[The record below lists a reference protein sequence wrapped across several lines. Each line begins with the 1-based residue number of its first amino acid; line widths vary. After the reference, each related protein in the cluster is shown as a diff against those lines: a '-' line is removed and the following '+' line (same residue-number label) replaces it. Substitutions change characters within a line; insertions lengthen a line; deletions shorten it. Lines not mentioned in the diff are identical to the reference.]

1 MTTPAYIEL
10 HARSAFSFLRGAA
23 LPEQL
28 AAAAA
33 NLGLPALA
41 VCDRMGVYGA
51 PRLFSAAREAGVRP
65 IIGSELILEDGSV
78 LPVLVESRAGY
89 RHLCQML
96 TRAHLRAPKGEGTVR
111 WEELAEFAGGLVA
124 LTGDDEG
131 PLRRALTGT
140 PTAVRAPVP
149 APAEILQRL
158 VAAFGPQNVFV
169 EIQRHL
175 LRDEHTVNRQLLDL
189 ARAHRLPL
197 LATNGPLH
205 TDTLGRQ
212 VLDVFTCLRHHTHLD
227 AAGTLLAVNSERHL
241 KTAPQMAALFADQP
255 DALANTVR
263 LAERLQFTLAD
274 LGYEFPRFPVGPGET
289 MPGVLRAQTYAGA
302 RLRYPKGVP
311 EKVRLLLEKELAL
324 ISKLAFDGYFLI
336 VADLVRFCR
345 DNDILAQGRGSAANS
360 AVCFCLGITAVDPV
374 KFNVLFER
382 FLSEGRKGWPDIDI
396 DLPSGERRERVIQE
410 VYRRYGQHGA
420 AMTATVITYRGRS
433 AARELGKV
441 LNLPADV
448 LDRFTHLFPHGD
460 FPHTLELL
468 AQMEQ
473 AGLPRTHPRASSF
486 ASLYQQMSRLPRHL
500 GQHTGG
506 MIICQ
511 GELSS
516 LMPLENAAMPGR
528 VVAQWDKDD
537 CEDLGI
543 IKVDLLGLGMMSA
556 IQDTLR
562 LAAERNRPV
571 DLAQLPEQDPE
582 TFALLQRAE
591 TIGVFQV
598 ESRAQMATLPRMK
611 PKIFYDIVIEVA
623 LIRPGPIQGD
633 LAHPYL
639 RRRTGEEAVAYYDE
653 RLVPVLE
660 RTLGVPLFQEQM
672 LQIAMVIANF
682 TGDEAEELRRAL
694 SFHRSEEK
702 MARVTARL
710 RAAMDRNGVQAEVA
724 DKIVKAVGGFAL
736 YGFPESH
743 AISFALLAYASAW
756 LKVHRAAEFFCAL
769 LNNQPMGFYAPDTLL
784 KDARRRG
791 LRVRPVCVAESDWDC
806 RIEADGALRLGLRQ
820 VEGLRRDHGEALL
833 AARAQRR
840 FASLDDLKAR
850 TRFTKPE
857 LRTLAEIG
865 ALNCLAAHRRAALWE
880 AESTLREGELFTAD
894 GSRRR
899 EEADSGVVRDAP
911 VARDEAERR
920 ASLGTNPAEPFVP
933 SNARRSGEG
942 RGVPEPG
949 SRRGDEAD
957 SAVLRDEPLARD
969 EAERRASLGTNPAE
983 PFVPSNA
990 RRSGEGRGRPA
1001 RDDAEPLRS
1010 GGGDPA
1016 KAWEMPSSGGRQR
1029 DAADDSR
1036 AAGDPPPHVGG
1047 YGRGG
1052 LEASPLRR
1060 MNPVERLQAD
1070 YSGLGLTTGPHPM
1083 AFVREHLPKVWC
1095 ANELAEAR
1103 NGDLVRIAGLVICR
1117 QRPGT
1122 AKGTCFVSLED
1133 ETGISNAIV
1142 NADLFEAER
1151 LTITMEPFL
1160 LIEGRVQSRHG
1171 TIHIKA
1177 LRIERLAFAELQANV
1192 SHDFH

>member
-1 MTTPAYIEL
+1 MTAPAYIEL

-28 AAAAA
+28 AATAA

-131 PLRRALTGT
+131 PLRRGLTGT
-140 PTAVRAPVP
+140 SSVPTPPRAPAP
-149 APAEILQRL
+149 APAEIIQRL
-158 VAAFGPQNVFV
+158 VHAFGPQNVFI

-175 LRDEHTVNRQLLDL
+175 RRDEHTVNRQLLDL
-189 ARAHRLPL
+189 AHAHRLPL

-205 TDTLGRQ
+205 TDSSGRQ

-227 AAGTLLAVNSERHL
+227 VAGTLLAVNSERHL

-263 LAERLQFTLAD
+263 LADRLQFTLAD
-274 LGYEFPRFPVGPGET
+274 LGYEFPRFPVGLGET

-324 ISKLAFDGYFLI
+324 ICKLAFDGYFLI

-473 AGLPRTHPRASSF
+473 AGLPRTHPRAAAF

-562 LAAERNRPV
+562 LAAERGRPV

-611 PKIFYDIVIEVA
+611 PKIFYDLVIEVA

-639 RRRTGEEAVAYYDE
+639 RRRTGEEAVTYYDE
-653 RLVPVLE
+653 RLVSVLE

-710 RAAMDRNGVQAEVA
+710 RAAMDRNGVKPEVA

-756 LKVHRAAEFFCAL
+756 LKVHRAPEFFCAL

-880 AESTLREGELFTAD
+880 AESTLREGELFTTDGSRRGDEAD

-899 EEADSGVVRDAP
+899 EEAD
-911 VARDEAERR
+911 
-920 ASLGTNPAEPFVP
+920 
-933 SNARRSGEG
+933 G
-942 RGVPEPG
+942 RQE
-949 SRRGDEAD
+949 
-957 SAVLRDEPLARD
+957 
-969 EAERRASLGTNPAE
+969 
-983 PFVPSNA
+983 
-990 RRSGEGRGRPA
+990 RGRPA
-1001 RDDAEPLRS
+1001 RSGAEQAEGGGDSKATDDVEPLRS

-1016 KAWEMPSSGGRQR
+1016 KAWEMPRSGGSRR
-1029 DAADDSR
+1029 EEADS
-1036 AAGDPPPHVGG
+1036 AAGRDPQFARNAAERRASLGTNPDDPLRPSIARRSVPDGPPVPDAPPPHVGG
-1047 YGRGG
+1047 YGD
-1052 LEASPLRR
+1052 SPLRP

-1103 NGDLVRIAGLVICR
+1103 NGDLVRVAGLVICR

>member
-51 PRLFSAAREAGVRP
+51 PRLFNAGRETGVRP

-89 RHLCQML
+89 RHLCQLL

-140 PTAVRAPVP
+140 SAAPTPTRAP
-149 APAEILQRL
+149 APAPAAVIHRL
-158 VAAFGPQNVFV
+158 VESFGPQNVFV

-175 LRDEHTVNRQLLDL
+175 RRDEHTVNRQLLDL
-189 ARAHRLPL
+189 AHAHRLPL

-205 TDTLGRQ
+205 TDSPGRQ

-345 DNDILAQGRGSAANS
+345 DNDILSQGRGSAANS

-473 AGLPRTHPRASSF
+473 AGLPRTHPRAAAF

-611 PKIFYDIVIEVA
+611 PKIFYDLVIEVA

-639 RRRTGEEAVAYYDE
+639 RRRTGEEAVTYYDE

-710 RAAMDRNGVQAEVA
+710 RAAMDRNGVQPEVA

-756 LKVHRAAEFFCAL
+756 LKVHRAPEFFCAL

-791 LRVRPVCVAESDWDC
+791 LRVRPVCVARSDWDC

-820 VEGLRRDHGEALL
+820 VEGLRRNHGEALL
-833 AARAQRR
+833 AARAQRE

-899 EEADSGVVRDAP
+899 EEADSAVVRDAP
-911 VARDEAERR
+911 
-920 ASLGTNPAEPFVP
+920 
-933 SNARRSGEG
+933 
-942 RGVPEPG
+942 
-949 SRRGDEAD
+949 
-957 SAVLRDEPLARD
+957 LARD
-969 EAERRASLGTNPAE
+969 E
-983 PFVPSNA
+983 
-990 RRSGEGRGRPA
+990 
-1001 RDDAEPLRS
+1001 AEPLRS

-1016 KAWEMPSSGGRQR
+1016 KAWEMPSSGGRR
-1029 DAADDSR
+1029 GGDADDLR

-1047 YGRGG
+1047 YERGG
-1052 LEASPLRR
+1052 REASPLRP

-1095 ANELAEAR
+1095 ANELVEAR
-1103 NGDLVRIAGLVICR
+1103 NGDRVRIAGLVICR

>member
-28 AAAAA
+28 AATAA

-78 LPVLVESRAGY
+78 LPVLVESRVGY

-111 WEELAEFAGGLVA
+111 WEELDEFAGGLVA

-131 PLRRALTGT
+131 PLRRALGAA
-140 PTAVRAPVP
+140 PSARPSSHPSAPAPAVATRAP
-149 APAEILQRL
+149 APAEVIQRL
-158 VAAFGPQNVFV
+158 VHAFGPQNVFI

-175 LRDEHTVNRQLLDL
+175 RRDEHTANRQLLDL
-189 ARAHRLPL
+189 AHAHRLPP

-205 TDTLGRQ
+205 TDSPGRQ

-263 LAERLQFTLAD
+263 LADRLQFTLAD
-274 LGYEFPRFPVGPGET
+274 LGYEFPRFPVGLGET

-324 ISKLAFDGYFLI
+324 ICKLAFDGYFLI

-345 DNDILAQGRGSAANS
+345 ENDILSQGRGSAANS

-473 AGLPRTHPRASSF
+473 AGLPRTHPRAAAF

-562 LAAERNRPV
+562 LAAERGRPV

-639 RRRTGEEAVAYYDE
+639 RRRTGEEAVTYYDE
-653 RLVPVLE
+653 RLVSVLE

-710 RAAMDRNGVQAEVA
+710 RTAMDRNGVKPEVA

-756 LKVHRAAEFFCAL
+756 LKVHRAPEFFCAL

-806 RIEADGALRLGLRQ
+806 RIDADGALRLGLRQ

-850 TRFTKPE
+850 TCFTKPE

-894 GSRRR
+894 GSRRGDEADGSRRR
-899 EEADSGVVRDAP
+899 EEADSAVVREAP
-911 VARDEAERR
+911 FARDEAERR
-920 ASLGTNPAEPFVP
+920 ASLGANPDEPFVP

-942 RGVPEPG
+942 
-949 SRRGDEAD
+949 
-957 SAVLRDEPLARD
+957 
-969 EAERRASLGTNPAE
+969 
-983 PFVPSNA
+983 
-990 RRSGEGRGRPA
+990 
-1001 RDDAEPLRS
+1001 PLRS

-1016 KAWEMPSSGGRQR
+1016 KAWEMPSSSSRRGA
-1029 DAADDSR
+1029 AADGRTERGRPARSGAGS
-1036 AAGDPPPHVGG
+1036 AAGSDNSSAPGEAEPLRPGG
-1047 YGRGG
+1047 PRSGG
-1052 LEASPLRR
+1052 AQTSDTSSPLRP
-1060 MNPVERLQAD
+1060 MSPVERLQAD

-1095 ANELAEAR
+1095 ANELVEAR